1 MHRSFCQIFSLF
13 SLLSEPEMC
22 CFALFYPEPTLEKL
36 MEGWKIVCEQIL
48 PKMEG
53 ISKETRNSIVA
64 YLEQFWLSP
73 KWRAAWT
80 DFGRAKHNV
89 PFMMVRFAGSE

>member
-1 MHRSFCQIFSLF
+1 
-13 SLLSEPEMC
+13 
-22 CFALFYPEPTLEKL
+22 

-73 KWRAAWT
+73 KWRAA
-80 DFGRAKHNV
+80 
-89 PFMMVRFAGSE
+89 